1 MSITKKKLKIN
12 VFGELWTL
20 KKVVL
25 TPIEMEYY
33 SSIASRM
40 NQPLHQALL
49 DPFFYPKLRLEST
62 TSFLDLRGNVI
73 SGVTENSSNQIDL
86 WFDGKKE
93 KIWVA
98 NLKNATLFPI
108 YNITFS
114 ENLNVL
120 SSGIY
125 IETLEVGKIA
135 SCEVMLDDF
144 SKERL
149 EFNFIKHKELL
160 LLENRFKYNGKN
172 LKSNKTDSNFIRIHS
187 FEI

>member
-1 MSITKKKLKIN
+1 MHYCISWFK
-12 VFGELWTL
+12 
-20 KKVVL
+20 
-25 TPIEMEYY
+25 
-33 SSIASRM
+33 
-40 NQPLHQALL
+40 
-49 DPFFYPKLRLEST
+49 
-62 TSFLDLRGNVI
+62 GNEI

-86 WFDGKKE
+86 WLDGKKE

-114 ENLNVL
+114 EHLNVL

-149 EFNFIKHKELL
+149 EFNFIKYKEQL
-160 LLENRFKYNGKN
+160 LLENRFNYNGKI

>member
-12 VFGELWTL
+12 IFGELWTL
-20 KKVVL
+20 KKVLL

-33 SSIASRM
+33 CSIASGM
-40 NQPLHQALL
+40 NQPLHKALL

-62 TSFLDLRGNVI
+62 TSFLDLKGNAI

-98 NLKNATLFPI
+98 NLKNGTLFPI

-114 ENLNVL
+114 EDLKEL

-125 IETLEVGKIA
+125 IETLEFGKIA

-144 SKERL
+144 SKELL

-160 LLENRFKYNGKN
+160 LLENRFKYNGKI

>member
-33 SSIASRM
+33 NNFALGM

-93 KIWVA
+93 KIWVG
-98 NLKNATLFPI
+98 NLM
-108 YNITFS
+108 
-114 ENLNVL
+114 
-120 SSGIY
+120 G
-125 IETLEVGKIA
+125 GKI
-135 SCEVMLDDF
+135 DYDF
-144 SKERL
+144 KGDICR
-149 EFNFIKHKELL
+149 
-160 LLENRFKYNGKN
+160 
-172 LKSNKTDSNFIRIHS
+172 
-187 FEI
+187 